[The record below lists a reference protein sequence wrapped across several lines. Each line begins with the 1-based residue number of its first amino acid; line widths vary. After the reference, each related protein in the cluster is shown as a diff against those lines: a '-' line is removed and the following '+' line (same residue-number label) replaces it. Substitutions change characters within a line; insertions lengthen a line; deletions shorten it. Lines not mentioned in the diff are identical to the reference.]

1 MNQQELR
8 EFLDEKTD
16 RYNRKD
22 FIQNDP
28 ISIPHRFSNPRDIE
42 LIGFLVATISWGR
55 RDGIIKNGN
64 RLVELMDDAPYQF
77 ITNFKKS
84 DLKKFDG
91 FVHRTLNADDV
102 KFFLTRLQE
111 IIREFGTIEN
121 AFFAENP
128 YLGLIRFRTLM
139 LGENFPK
146 RVQKHISDVSAGSAA
161 KRLNMYLRW
170 MVRKD
175 RRGVD
180 FGIWNNF
187 EPAQLYLPLDVHTA
201 SVSRKLNLLKR
212 TQNDWKAVEEITFNL
227 RKLDPVDPVKYDFAL
242 FSLGAIEQF

>member
-1 MNQQELR
+1 MNHQELR

-16 RYNRKD
+16 RYNRND

-28 ISIPHRFSNPRDIE
+28 ISIPHRFTNPRDIE

-64 RLVELMDDAPYQF
+64 RLVELMDNAPHQF
-77 ITNFKKS
+77 ITNFKKN
-84 DLKKFDG
+84 DLKRFNG
-91 FVHRTLNADDV
+91 FVHRTFNADDLH
-102 KFFLTRLQE
+102 FFLSQLQK
-111 IIREFGTIEN
+111 IIQQFGTLEQ
-121 AFFAENP
+121 AFFAENT

-146 RVQKHISDVSAGSAA
+146 RVQKHLSDVAGGSAA

-175 RRGVD
+175 QRGVD

-187 EPAQLYLPLDVHTA
+187 QPAQLYLPLDVHTA
-201 SVSRKLNLLKR
+201 NVSRKLHLLKR
-212 TQNDWKAVEEITFNL
+212 TQNDWKAVEEVTTEL